1 MNSMEIALKAKEQLN
16 ALTGLRP
23 DTVSKLLKEGQGWRV
38 AVEMIE
44 VKSIPDTKDLLATYD
59 ALLDES
65 GALVSYERKQ
75 RYRRGDVM

>member
-1 MNSMEIALKAKEQLN
+1 MNSMEIALKAKQQLN

-23 DTVSKLLKEGQGWRV
+23 DTVSKLLKEGEGWRV

-44 VKSIPDTKDLLATYD
+44 IKSVPDTKDLLATYD

-65 GALVSYERKQ
+65 GDVLSYERKS
-75 RYRRGDVM
+75 RYRRGDLV